1 MSYNEV
7 HPYNYSSDNR
17 SEFEK
22 KGHPGKFFKSVT
34 CSSGTTIFTGSNFG
48 AGGII
53 IPAGTSGSVELSG
66 GGNIPL
72 TALSG
77 SANAGTAIIELSV
90 SSVTVNAGTVYVLLR
105 NQLIR

>member
-1 MSYNEV
+1 MSNEI
-7 HPYNYSSDNR
+7 HPYNYTADNR
-17 SEFEK
+17 SQFERL
-22 KGHPGKFFKSVT
+22 GHPGKFFKSVT

-53 IPAGTSGSVELSG
+53 IPAGSSGSIELSG
-66 GGNIPL
+66 GGSIPL

-77 SANAGTAIIELSV
+77 SGNAGTAIIELSV

-105 NQLIR
+105 NQGIR

>member
-1 MSYNEV
+1 MSYNPV
-7 HPYNYSSDNR
+7 YPSSFTTDERNQ
-17 SEFEK
+17 FERL
-22 KGHPGKFFKSVT
+22 GHPGKFFKSVT

-53 IPAGTSGSVELSG
+53 VPAGTSGSVELSG

-90 SSVTVNAGTVYVLLR
+90 SSVTVNTGTVYVLLR